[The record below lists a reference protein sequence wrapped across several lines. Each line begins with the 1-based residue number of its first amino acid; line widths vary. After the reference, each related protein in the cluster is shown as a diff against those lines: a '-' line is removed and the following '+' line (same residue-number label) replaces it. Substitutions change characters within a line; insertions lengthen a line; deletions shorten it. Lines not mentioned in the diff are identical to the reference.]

1 MTFDPQVT
9 EQSAVDT
16 IRRVKKLKS
25 TSWLVS
31 GVGRWG
37 SSVPF
42 MWGGAVVHLYVVCM
56 CVGGRGSGASVCG
69 L

>member
-31 GVGRWG
+31 GVGKWG

-42 MWGGAVVHLYVVCM
+42 MGG
-56 CVGGRGSGASVCG
+56 GSGASVCCLYVG
-69 L
+69 EARWG